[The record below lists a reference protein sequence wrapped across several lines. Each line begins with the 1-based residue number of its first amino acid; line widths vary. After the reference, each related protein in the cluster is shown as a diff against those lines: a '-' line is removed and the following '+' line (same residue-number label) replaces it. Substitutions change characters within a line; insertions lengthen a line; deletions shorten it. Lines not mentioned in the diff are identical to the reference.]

1 MTVMDRI
8 RAHPVATSVGAVAAL
23 VLASLTFSV
32 VPETQQGLI
41 LRYGQIQRVVN
52 PYQPNE
58 RYGLTGAG
66 LVARVPLLEQIQLID
81 KRVLSV
87 ALNNQPVLSTDQLR
101 IEVDAF
107 ARYRITDPA
116 RMYASIRREEA
127 LQAQLA
133 NLLSSSLRN
142 ELGKRTFATLLSPER
157 GQVME
162 NIQRSLE
169 RQGRRYG
176 VQIIDVRIN
185 RADLPEGT
193 SRNSVFARMRTA
205 RDQEAAAI
213 RAEGR
218 RDAQILRAD
227 ADANAARIY
236 AESFGKDPQFYAFYR
251 AMQSYRQTFLSPDAG
266 QANFVLPP
274 GQGYLS
280 EFGNR
285 P

>member
-1 MTVMDRI
+1 MSVIDRI
-8 RAHPVATSVGAVAAL
+8 RAHPVAVATGALALL
-23 VLASLTFSV
+23 VLGGLTFSV

-41 LRYGQIQRVVN
+41 LRFGQIQRVVN

-66 LVARVPLLEQIQLID
+66 LVARIPLLEQIQLID
-81 KRVLSV
+81 KRVISV

-101 IEVDAF
+101 IEVDAY

-213 RAEGR
+213 RAEGQ

-236 AESFGKDPQFYAFYR
+236 SESFGKDPQFYAFYR
-251 AMQSYRQTFLSPDAG
+251 AMQSYRQTFLSPEAG
-266 QANFVLPP
+266 QTNFVLPP

-280 EFGNR
+280 EFGAR

>member
-1 MTVMDRI
+1 MTIIDRI
-8 RAHPVATSVGAVAAL
+8 RAHPVATAIGALSLL
-23 VLASLTFSV
+23 VLASMTFSI
-32 VPETQQGLI
+32 VPETKQGLI

-52 PYQPNE
+52 PYQVNE

-101 IEVDAF
+101 IEVDAY

-169 RQGRRYG
+169 TQGRRYG

-213 RAEGR
+213 RAEGQ

-266 QANFVLPP
+266 QSTFVLPP

-280 EFGNR
+280 EFGSR